1 MSYQQRLLL
10 AGVLVVALIVALI
23 PHAGE
28 REKERAI
35 PAPKKIVKES
45 KHDTPKERKANE
57 KTAKL
62 FASAG
67 WGWRGREWTCLKSLW
82 TAESRFDSKS
92 DNPRSSAFGIAQRL
106 REKDRRPE
114 IQILHGLRY
123 IEHRYGSPCAARKF
137 FSKHRWYAGRG
148 LNNVIR

>member
-1 MSYQQRLLL
+1 VSCKKRLLL
-10 AGVLVVALIVALI
+10 AGVLAVALIVALI
-23 PHAGE
+23 PHVTQP
-28 REKERAI
+28 EKERAI

-45 KHDTPKERKANE
+45 KHDTPEERKANE
-57 KTAKL
+57 RTAKL

-67 WGWRGREWTCLKSLW
+67 WGWRGREWVCLKSLW

-106 REKDRRPE
+106 REKDRRAE

-123 IEHRYGSPCAARKF
+123 IELRYRTPCRSWAF
-137 FSKHRWYAGRG
+137 FSKHRYY
-148 LNNVIR
+148 

>member
-1 MSYQQRLLL
+1 MTNKLRLVLALSLTLATITVLL
-10 AGVLVVALIVALI
+10 
-23 PHAGE
+23 PQFNQP
-28 REKERAI
+28 EKERAI
-35 PAPKKIVKES
+35 PPAKIVKES

-57 KTAKL
+57 RTAKL

-106 REKDRRPE
+106 REKDRRVE
-114 IQILHGLRY
+114 VQILHGLRY
-123 IEHRYGSPCAARKF
+123 IEHRYGSPCAARSF
-137 FSKHRWYAGRG
+137 FSRHRWY
-148 LNNVIR
+148 